1 MNKIQSQS
9 FAPNFGCNDSE
20 CKNCTCQQH
29 KIQEQKPDIV
39 EISTTQKAKDA
50 FKKGVNFVKNN
61 RKGIA
66 ITAKAAVEGLLT
78 ACTILGANQLMS
90 KVSKANTSALAAK
103 LAAIGGVAVGM
114 TELIRSRKA
123 FDKTSQDKQ

>member
-1 MNKIQSQS
+1 MNIAQIQSFTPS
-9 FAPNFGCNDSE
+9 FGCNDSE
-20 CKNCTCQQH
+20 CKNCTCQQP
-29 KIQEQKPDIV
+29 KIQEQKPDTV
-39 EISTTQKAKDA
+39 EISTVQKAKDVC
-50 FKKGVNFVKNN
+50 KKSVNFVKDN
-61 RKGIA
+61 RKAIA
-66 ITAKAAVEGLLT
+66 VTAKAALEGLLT

-103 LAAIGGVAVGM
+103 LAAIGGVAVGA